1 MEKDKYFELKAGGLI
16 LGGIILIL
24 LTLRNADTLS
34 LIGVILIFM
43 ICGYLV
49 GKGHA
54 TDKYKNLHYTALE
67 AEAKKRKDKDEKLG
81 QTVKQYMKE
90 YENKH
95 N

>member
-1 MEKDKYFELKAGGLI
+1 MEEDKYFELKAGGLI
-16 LGGIILIL
+16 LGGITLIL
-24 LTLRNADTLS
+24 LTLRNTDTLA

-54 TDKYKNLHYTALE
+54 ADKYKNLHYTALE
-67 AEAKKRKDKDEKLG
+67 AEAKKRKDKDEKLS
-81 QTVKQYMKE
+81 QTIQQCMKE

-95 N
+95 S